1 LRNRKQFGLIGRDIE
16 YSFSRKYFLEK
27 FNSNFNLSDY
37 NYRNFDIE
45 SIDLIKD
52 FIDDK
57 DLGGLNVTIP
67 YKIEVIGYLDE
78 ISDEAKEI
86 GAVNT
91 ICFEDGKRVGY
102 NTDIYG
108 FSESLKANSI
118 NRIDSVIVL
127 GTGGASKTVIY
138 FCKRNNI
145 PFKILSRKKS

>member
-1 LRNRKQFGLIGRDIE
+1 MRNRKQFGLIGRDIE

-27 FNSNFNLSDY
+27 FNSNLNLSDY

-67 YKIEVIGYLDE
+67 YKIEVIEYLDE

-91 ICFEDGKRVGY
+91 ICFEDGKRIGY

-127 GTGGASKTVIY
+127 GTGGASKTVTVSY
-138 FCKRNNI
+138 THLTLPTKR
-145 PFKILSRKKS
+145 IL